1 MDKPNPQD
9 VGYVIA
15 GATLVAMFL
24 VGLLQAAKWN
34 KRSPPAPGVVQSLNA
49 DPAGEEEII

>member
-1 MDKPNPQD
+1 
-9 VGYVIA
+9 VIA

-24 VGLLQAAKWN
+24 VGLLQVTKWN
-34 KRSPPAPGVVQSLNA
+34 KGSVSQPGVVQSLNA